1 MKPGRHRMKRIAL
14 GLALLALNQT
24 ALAADPHAAG
34 KGHAMQ
40 VHKMVD
46 VKAAEAA
53 ARAREAAHQQEGAKL
68 KLLAVLPFGAGV
80 VEHWQLANGLQVV
93 LAVDAQV
100 PVVAMQSWLRVGSAD
115 EVAGKTGLAHL
126 FEHMMFK
133 STTTRP
139 AGTLDRVLEQMGG
152 SANAATS
159 LDYTFFQETVP
170 TSHVATVLEMEADRL
185 VNLDLTAAAFRS
197 ELSVVRNER
206 REVVDN
212 DPDGQIEETMSELA
226 WGPHPYGHPVIG
238 TERDLA
244 ALTVADARQFY
255 QTHYAAGQVLLVLV
269 GGFDPDAA
277 LTELITHYGVL
288 PQGQAF
294 TRPTAEPPKGAAQR
308 ALAIDAGA
316 ERLAVAWRLPPGD
329 HADMAALDVLTEM
342 LANGDSTR
350 LAHALLY
357 DKPIASHASADLNDA
372 RLGSLLQIHVT
383 LLPGHQAKDALA
395 RVDATVKAL
404 NGAQPM
410 TDGELTAAKNRLKM
424 AHFSALTS
432 VDGRAEQLGH
442 FLVGYGSLAPLLRF
456 SGDVEAVTVA
466 DVQRVAQKYLSADR
480 RIVVLGET
488 PPPKVAGKR
497 RTIGPKG

>member
-1 MKPGRHRMKRIAL
+1 MKWWL
-14 GLALLALNQT
+14 LCALLTLT
-24 ALAADPHAAG
+24 YAAQAAEPRAAG

-40 VHKMVD
+40 LHKPVD
-46 VKAAEAA
+46 LHTAEVAAK
-53 ARAREAAHQQEGAKL
+53 AREAAFPEGAVRP
-68 KLLAVLPFGAGV
+68 KLLGVLPFGAGV
-80 VEHWQLANGLQVV
+80 VEQWQLPNGLQVV

-100 PVVAMQSWLRVGSAD
+100 PVVAVQSWLGVGSAD
-115 EVAGKTGLAHL
+115 EIAGKTGLAHL
-126 FEHMMFK
+126 FEHLMFK
-133 STTTRP
+133 STKERP

-170 TSHVATVLEMEADRL
+170 STHVATVLNMEADRL

-226 WGPHPYGHPVIG
+226 WGKHPYGHPVIG
-238 TERDLA
+238 TEKDLA

-255 QTHYAAGQVLLVLV
+255 QTYYAAGKTVLVLV
-269 GGFDPDAA
+269 GGFDPGA
-277 LTELITHYGVL
+277 LLQEVAQHYGAL
-288 PQGQAF
+288 PQGSVP
-294 TRPTAEPPKGAAQR
+294 TRPSAVLPTGSAQR

-329 HADMAALDVLTEM
+329 HADMAALDVLTEI

-357 DKPIASHASADLNDA
+357 EQPLASHASADLNDA
-372 RLGSLLQIHVT
+372 RLGSLLQIHAT
-383 LLPGHQAKDALA
+383 LLPGKQAKEALA
-395 RVDATVKAL
+395 RVDAAVKAL
-404 NGAQPM
+404 VGPQPV
-410 TDGELTAAKNRLKM
+410 TAGELTAAKNRLKM

-442 FLVGYGSLAPLLRF
+442 FLVGYGSLQPLLRF
-456 SGDVEAVTVA
+456 SADVEAVMLA
-466 DVQRVAQKYLSADR
+466 DVQRVAQKYLVADQ
-480 RIVVLGET
+480 RIVVLGEM
-488 PPPKVAGKR
+488 PPPKVARKR
-497 RTIGPKG
+497 ATAATKG

>member
-1 MKPGRHRMKRIAL
+1 MKWRL
-14 GLALLALNQT
+14 LVALLALNHA
-24 ALAADPHAAG
+24 ALAAEPRAAG

-40 VHKMVD
+40 LHKPMD
-46 VKAAEAA
+46 VQAAEAA
-53 ARAREAAHQQEGAKL
+53 ARARETTYQQNGVKL
-68 KLLAVLPFGAGV
+68 RLRSVLPFGAGV

-93 LAVDAQV
+93 LAVDTQV
-100 PVVAMQSWLRVGSAD
+100 PVVAVQSWLSVGSAD

-133 STTTRP
+133 STQTRP

-170 TSHVATVLEMEADRL
+170 SDHVAAVLEMEADRL

-212 DPDGQIEETMSELA
+212 DPDGQIDETMSELA
-226 WGPHPYGHPVIG
+226 WGAHPYGHPVIG
-238 TERDLA
+238 TEKDLA
-244 ALTVADARQFY
+244 GLTVTDARQFY
-255 QTHYAAGQVLLVLV
+255 QTHYAAGQTLLVLV
-269 GGFDPDAA
+269 GGFDPGAL
-277 LTELITHYGVL
+277 LTEIIQYYGNL
-288 PQGQAF
+288 PQGVASQ
-294 TRPTAEPPKGAAQR
+294 RPTATLPTGAAQR

-357 DKPIASHASADLNDA
+357 DKPIASHASADLNDS

-383 LLPGHQAKDALA
+383 LLPGQLAKEALA
-395 RVDATVKAL
+395 RVDATIKAL
-404 NGAQPM
+404 NGAEPM
-410 TDGELTAAKNRLKM
+410 TAAELGAAKNRLKM

-442 FLVGYGSLAPLLRF
+442 FLTGYGSLQPLLRF
-456 SGDVEAVTVA
+456 STDVEAVTVA
-466 DVQRVAQKYLSADR
+466 DVQRVAAKYLVADR
-480 RIVVLGET
+480 RIVVLGEMA
-488 PPPKVAGKR
+488 PPKIAGKR
-497 RTIGPKG
+497 RARGSKG

>member
-1 MKPGRHRMKRIAL
+1 MRRYVLA
-14 GLALLALNQT
+14 ALLAVNF
-24 ALAADPHAAG
+24 AARVPDAMAAEPRAAG

-40 VHKMVD
+40 LHKPVD
-46 VKAAEAA
+46 LNAAEAA
-53 ARAREAAHQQEGAKL
+53 ARAREATYQQNDVKAR
-68 KLLAVLPFGAGV
+68 LLGVQPFGAGV
-80 VEHWQLANGLQVV
+80 VEHWQLPNGLQFV

-126 FEHMMFK
+126 FEHLMFK
-133 STTTRP
+133 STQSRP

-170 TSHVATVLEMEADRL
+170 SAHVATVLELEADRL

-212 DPDGQIEETMSELA
+212 DPDGQIDETMSELA
-226 WGPHPYGHPVIG
+226 WGAHPYGHPVIG

-255 QTHYAAGQVLLVLV
+255 QSHYAAGQTLLVLA
-269 GGFDPDAA
+269 GGFDANA
-277 LTELITHYGVL
+277 VVVEIAKHYGGL
-288 PQGQAF
+288 PKGPDLP
-294 TRPTAEPPKGAAQR
+294 RPTPALPEGAAQR

-316 ERLAVAWRLPPGD
+316 ERLAIAWRLPPGD
-329 HADMAALDVLTEM
+329 HADMAALDVLTEL

-350 LAHALLY
+350 LAHALIY
-357 DKPIASHASADLNDA
+357 DKPIASQASADLNDS
-372 RLGSLLQIHVT
+372 RLGSLLQIHAT
-383 LLPGHQAKDALA
+383 LLPGERAKDALA
-395 RVDATVKAL
+395 RVDAAVKAL
-404 NGAQPM
+404 NGAQPV
-410 TDGELTAAKNRLKM
+410 TDAELGAAKNRLKM

-442 FLVGYGSLAPLLRF
+442 FLVGYGSLQPLLRF
-456 SGDVEAVTVA
+456 SRDVEAVTVA
-466 DVQRVAQKYLSADR
+466 DVQRVARKYLTADR
-480 RIVVLGET
+480 RIVVIGEMA
-488 PPPKVAGKR
+488 PPKVAGKR
-497 RTIGPKG
+497 RAGGRKG

>member
-1 MKPGRHRMKRIAL
+1 MKWLPML
-14 GLALLALNQT
+14 MMLAT
-24 ALAADPHAAG
+24 THAAQAAEPRVAG

-40 VHKMVD
+40 VHKPVD
-46 VKAAEAA
+46 LKAADAA
-53 ARAREAAHQQEGAKL
+53 ARGREAALQQNDAKIR
-68 KLLAVLPFGAGV
+68 LLDVLPYGAGV
-80 VEHWQLANGLQVV
+80 VEHWQLGNGLQVV

-100 PVVAMQSWLRVGSAD
+100 PVVAVQSWLRVGSAD
-115 EVAGKTGLAHL
+115 EIAGKTGLAHL

-133 STTTRP
+133 STEARP

-170 TSHVATVLEMEADRL
+170 SGHVPTVLAMEADRL

-212 DPDGQIEETMSELA
+212 DPDGQIDEIMSELA
-226 WGPHPYGHPVIG
+226 WGAHPYGHPVIG
-238 TERDLA
+238 TEKDLA

-255 QTHYAAGQVLLVLV
+255 QTHYAAGHTLLVLV
-269 GGFDPDAA
+269 GGFDPAA
-277 LTELITHYGVL
+277 LLREVVQHYGKL
-288 PQGQAF
+288 PQGSPPQ
-294 TRPTAEPPKGAAQR
+294 RPNAALPTGPAQR

-316 ERLAVAWRLPPGD
+316 ERLAMAWRLPPGD
-329 HADMAALDVLTEM
+329 HSDMAALDVLTEM

-350 LAHALLY
+350 LARALLY
-357 DKPIASHASADLNDA
+357 EKPIASHASADLNDA

-383 LLPGHQAKDALA
+383 LLPGQLAKEALA
-395 RVDATVKAL
+395 RVDAAIRAL
-404 NGAQPM
+404 NGSQPM
-410 TDGELTAAKNRLKM
+410 TDGELLAAKNRLKM

-442 FLVGYGSLAPLLRF
+442 FLTGYGSLQPLLRF
-456 SGDVEAVTVA
+456 SADVEAVTVA
-466 DVQRVAQKYLSADR
+466 DVQRVAHKYLAADR
-480 RIVVLGET
+480 RIVVLGEMA
-488 PPPKVAGKR
+488 PPKVAGR
-497 RTIGPKG
+497 RRAARPKG